1 MLSVGTLFTPN
12 VLAQPFEIDDALV
25 KTALAPLIG
34 KLGATAAG
42 AFWTNISVQGTLGW
56 LPTIANLLMKTQIQ
70 TADHV
75 CRSLLGSRYL
85 RVDMATQ
92 EIKMDD
98 AQAINA
104 LIGYGEAA
112 AEANFPK
119 VRDEFLIKDQPAER
133 WSAAEAG

>member
-1 MLSVGTLFTPN
+1 
-12 VLAQPFEIDDALV
+12 
-25 KTALAPLIG
+25 
-34 KLGATAAG
+34 
-42 AFWTNISVQGTLGW
+42 
-56 LPTIANLLMKTQIQ
+56 MKTQIQ

-119 VRDEFLIKDQPAER
+119 VRDEFLVKGQPAER
-133 WSAAEAG
+133 WMRPRPGEEEAAAGLAVTPA

>member
-1 MLSVGTLFTPN
+1 
-12 VLAQPFEIDDALV
+12 
-25 KTALAPLIG
+25 
-34 KLGATAAG
+34 
-42 AFWTNISVQGTLGW
+42 
-56 LPTIANLLMKTQIQ
+56 MKTQIQ

-92 EIKMDD
+92 EMKMDD

-112 AEANFPK
+112 AMGIFER
-119 VRDEFLIKDQPAER
+119 VRDEFLIKGQPAER
-133 WSAAEAG
+133 WSAAAAG